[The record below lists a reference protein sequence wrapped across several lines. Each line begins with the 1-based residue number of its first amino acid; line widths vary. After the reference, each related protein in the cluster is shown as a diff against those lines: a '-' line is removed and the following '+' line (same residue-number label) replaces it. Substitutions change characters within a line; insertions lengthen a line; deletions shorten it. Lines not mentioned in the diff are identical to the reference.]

1 MNGIE
6 VNGLILCHKS
16 LTEKETTKLLGNS
29 FDEQSFSCPSFDSN
43 VRCDKSKLA
52 VSFDST
58 ECQNEELCGGKGASL
73 GFLTTL
79 KSQSPIS
86 FEVPNGFVLTST
98 AFLLQLKRHQ
108 QLDTAISVLENIA
121 YQRVSG
127 ALQEACTNVCDLFKF
142 IEIDEEIAAAI
153 AMKFTALKQQSDGSF
168 RVAVRSSAMGEDG
181 TESSAAGQN
190 ATYLGVSDLEQTLTA
205 VRNCWASLFTM
216 QSLSYRLQNI
226 QPIRT
231 QMAVVVQTMV
241 PSEAAGVLFTHLP
254 LNNDPNRLLIT
265 ANFGLGE
272 VSSMLNRKDLVK
284 TIFFLILQ
292 SVVSGTVDPDVFVVL
307 RGLRNNNL
315 TIVDRKM
322 GDKATRIEMNATDHV
337 DSADNDHIDR
347 KKYCVNDE
355 HLLALCQI
363 GIYLENCYRSARDIE
378 WALHNVR

>member
-6 VNGLILCHKS
+6 VNGLILCSKS
-16 LTEKETTKLLGNS
+16 LTENETTKLLRNS
-29 FDEQSFSCPSFDSN
+29 FVEQSFSYPSFDSN

-52 VSFDST
+52 VPFDST
-58 ECQNEELCGGKGASL
+58 ECQSEELSGGKGASL

-79 KSQSPIS
+79 MNQSPIS
-86 FEVPNGFVLTST
+86 FQVPNGFVLTST

-108 QLDTAISVLENIA
+108 QLDMAISVLENVA
-121 YQRVSG
+121 YQRVRG
-127 ALQEACTNVCDLFKF
+127 TLQEACTNVCDLFKS
-142 IEIDEEIAAAI
+142 IEIDEEIVAAI
-153 AMKFTALKQQSDGSF
+153 SRAFAVLKQQSDVSL
-168 RVAVRSSAMGEDG
+168 RVAVRSSAIGEDS

-254 LNNDPNRLLIT
+254 LDNDPNKLLIM

-272 VSSMLNRKDLVK
+272 VSSMLNRKYLAETK
-284 TIFFLILQ
+284 KNIFFSSRLCPGRLIPTYLLC
-292 SVVSGTVDPDVFVVL
+292 FV
-307 RGLRNNNL
+307 GFK
-315 TIVDRKM
+315 IM
-322 GDKATRIEMNATDHV
+322 I
-337 DSADNDHIDR
+337 
-347 KKYCVNDE
+347 
-355 HLLALCQI
+355 
-363 GIYLENCYRSARDIE
+363 
-378 WALHNVR
+378 